1 MNWEFLKSGAR
12 PPCAILIE
20 LSTTSNFL
28 QCYQGARS
36 LQIFKY
42 HSIEDIKDE
51 ISLRTKVINYYQK
64 KVFIFKA

>member
-1 MNWEFLKSGAR
+1 MNWEFLKSGAS

-28 QCYQGARS
+28 QCYQGERS

-51 ISLRTKVINYYQK
+51 I
-64 KVFIFKA
+64 